1 MKQLL
6 QNLNNGETILE
17 NVSIPANKK
26 NHVLISSQVSLVSAG
41 TEKMLVDFGKANYID
56 KAKQQP
62 DKVKQVFDKVKTD
75 GLVQTYEA
83 VKSKLDQPI
92 PLGYCNAGIVYESY
106 CESFNKGDRVI
117 SNGAHAEFVC
127 VPKNLCAKIPD
138 GVDDE
143 SASFTVI
150 ASVGLQGIRLLK
162 PEIGE
167 TIAVIGLGLVGL
179 ISVQILRAS
188 GCNVIGID
196 IDESRCNLAK
206 SFGAKVIPVNKN
218 QDPVDIAM
226 DITSQIGVDGV
237 LITASSKSNDIV
249 HQAASM
255 TRKRGRIIL
264 VGVVGLE
271 LRRDDFYEKELTFQ
285 VSSSYGPGRYD
296 PEYEENGND
305 YPIGFVRWTEQRNF
319 EAILNMMKDGIIDMK
334 PLISKKYKFDEALEA
349 YKFLNNPISLGIL
362 LDYRESK
369 SNNNNNQETIIQ
381 INKENKNS
389 ASNISLGLIGAGN
402 YASRVLMPILKK
414 TGITLD
420 TIISS
425 GGINNTHHGKKAGF
439 LFASSDVNKVWTNK
453 IINTVAIV
461 TRHDTHAQ
469 FVLSAI
475 KAKKNIFVEKPLAI
489 RLNDID
495 KIESLLDNNINLMV
509 GFNRRFAKHSLIL
522 KKLLDPIKKPK
533 TIIMTVNAGHIPSNH
548 WIQDKDVGGGRI
560 IGEACHFIDLM
571 RFYIGNPI
579 TSFNTVSM
587 NDTND
592 LNSAHDKVTINLN
605 FEDGSFGAIHYLSN
619 GGPSFPKERIEVF
632 CNNSIIQIDNFR
644 KMRGYNWPGFKKM
657 NLWKQDKGQ
666 KKCIEA
672 FLDSIKDGTQSPIPK
687 DEIFEV
693 SRVAIQ
699 VAESIN

>member
-6 QNLNNGETILE
+6 QNLNNGDTTLE
-17 NVSIPANKK
+17 NVSIPLNKK
-26 NHVLISSQVSLVSAG
+26 KHVLISSQVSLVSSG

-62 DKVKQVFDKVKTD
+62 DKVKQVLDKVKTD
-75 GLVQTYEA
+75 GLMPTYEA

-92 PLGYCNAGIVYESY
+92 PLGYCNAGIVYESL
-106 CESFNKGDRVI
+106 CESFKKGDRVI
-117 SNGAHAEFVC
+117 SNGAHAEYVS

-138 GVDDE
+138 EVDDE
-143 SASFTVI
+143 SASFTVL

-167 TIAVIGLGLVGL
+167 TIAIIGLGLIGL
-179 ISVQILRAS
+179 ISVQILKAN

-196 IDESRCNLAK
+196 IDKSRCNLAK
-206 SFGAKVIPVNKN
+206 SFGAQVINVNEN

-226 DITSQIGVDGV
+226 NISSGIGVDGV
-237 LITASSKSNDIV
+237 LITASSKSNDII

-264 VGVVGLE
+264 VGVIGLD

-296 PEYEENGND
+296 SEYEVKGHD

-319 EAILNMMKDGIIDMK
+319 EAILNMMKDGVIDMK
-334 PLISKKYKFDEALEA
+334 PLISKIYDFNESVEA
-349 YKFLNNPISLGIL
+349 YKTLNHSESLGIL
-362 LDYRESK
+362 LDYRKIKPSIK
-369 SNNNNNQETIIQ
+369 KETLIQ

-389 ASNISLGLIGAGN
+389 LSDISLGLIGAGN
-402 YASRVLMPILKK
+402 YASRVLMPIFKNI
-414 TGITLD
+414 GIKLD
-420 TIISS
+420 TVISS
-425 GGINNTHHGKKAGF
+425 GGINNMYHGKKSGF
-439 LFASSDVNKVWTNK
+439 LFASSDINDIWKNDK
-453 IINTVAIV
+453 INAVAIV
-461 TRHDTHAQ
+461 TQHDTHAQ
-469 FVLSAI
+469 FVISAI

-489 RLNDID
+489 KLSEID
-495 KIESLLDNNINLMV
+495 EIESLLDNKVNLMI

-522 KKLLDPIKKPK
+522 KKLLEPVLKPK
-533 TIIMTVNAGHIPSNH
+533 TIIMTINAGHIPSNH
-548 WIQDKDVGGGRI
+548 WTQDKDVGGGRI

-571 RFYIGNPI
+571 RFYIGSSI
-579 TSFNTVSM
+579 VSFNAFSM
-587 NDTND
+587 QDANDPNPT
-592 LNSAHDKVTINLN
+592 HDKVTINLN
-605 FEDGSFGAIHYLSN
+605 FEDGSIGAIHYLSN

-666 KKCIEA
+666 EKCVEA
-672 FLDSIKDGTQSPIPK
+672 FLNSIKEGKQSPIPK
-687 DEIFEV
+687 EEIFEV
-693 SRVAIQ
+693 SRVAIE